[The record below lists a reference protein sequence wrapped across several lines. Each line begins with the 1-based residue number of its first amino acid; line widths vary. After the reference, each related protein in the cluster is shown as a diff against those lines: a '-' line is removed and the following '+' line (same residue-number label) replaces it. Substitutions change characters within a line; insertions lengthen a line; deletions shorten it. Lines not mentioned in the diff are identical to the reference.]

1 MFRQRAT
8 VCCLIGAGIPIRA
21 RVLARGAGLLCI
33 DNSARTADPT
43 SLARRAERHGG
54 LFAFQVQAT
63 SRGCLGTMP
72 T

>member
-21 RVLARGAGLLCI
+21 RVLARGAGLLVSTTRPGLPI
-33 DNSARTADPT
+33 PPVF
-43 SLARRAERHGG
+43 ARRAERHGG